1 MGIVGRAPEHCC
13 VGIPTRQR
21 HYHTAARK
29 KIEKNSKKN
38 VLDRLLI
45 THLLVQ
51 ILVYISGNS
60 LVGSNFAPLR
70 APMARVGWY
79 GIPPAPGLWVVERLA
94 ERVGEGLELA
104 LRGKR
109 LASVTSSFL
118 YFSASASMRS
128 ISSFETA
135 LTVGDREAVRL
146 FSGLVGTRDVED
158 TIGVD
163 VEGDLDLRN
172 ATGCRMDTGELE
184 FAEVIVHGAG
194 TLTFEDLGQHTGLV
208 EGVVREDFG
217 LLGRDGVALDERGR
231 DAPAV
236 SILSERGVTSRRTWV
251 FLEVFPMRMAA

>member
-1 MGIVGRAPEHCC
+1 MSGS
-13 VGIPTRQR
+13 R
-21 HYHTAARK
+21 HNSATTILPH
-29 KIEKNSKKN
+29 EKNSKKN

-60 LVGSNFAPLR
+60 LVGSEIAPLR

-79 GIPPAPGLWVVERLA
+79 DIPPAPGLWVVERLA
-94 ERVGEGLELA
+94 ERVNEGLELV

-128 ISSFETA
+128 ISFEMA

-146 FSGLVGTRDVED
+146 FGGLVGTRDVED

-172 ATGCRMDTGELE
+172 ATGCRMDTGELD
-184 FAEVIVHGAG
+184 FAEVIVHGVG
-194 TLTFEDLGQHTGLV
+194 MLTFEDLGQHTGLV
-208 EGVVREDFG
+208 EAWFEKISDFLVG
-217 LLGRDGVALDERGR
+217 TVLHLMSVA
-231 DAPAV
+231 
-236 SILSERGVTSRRTWV
+236 VTHQQSQY
-251 FLEVFPMRMAA
+251 